1 MDRGLYV
8 AMTGAKQIMQAQ
20 AVNNHNI
27 ANLSTIGFRADT
39 VAFDSEPIYGPGY
52 ATRVNAVAGD
62 AGTDFSMGVMQ
73 NTSRDLD
80 IAVNGKGFI
89 AVRGTDGKEAYTRAG
104 DLRVSP
110 EGAVTTASGLAVL
123 TESGPLVIP
132 PSTQV
137 TIGGDGT
144 VSVVPQ
150 GSAPFAVT
158 QVDRIKLVNPK
169 TSDLQKGDDGLLR
182 LKSGDKLKTDDSVSV
197 TSGMLESSN
206 VNAAQSL
213 ISMIELQRLYEF
225 QIKSLNSTD
234 QNEQSAE
241 RLMLTSCCFKEI
253 SEMNLAL
260 WAAKTGLDAQNTR
273 MAVISNN
280 LANTNTTGFKAGRA
294 AFQDLMYQNIRQVG
308 AQSTQNTQYST
319 GLTLGTGVRIVATE
333 KDYTQ
338 GSVLQTNGSLDMSVN
353 GRGFLQITMPD
364 GTIAYTRD
372 GSFSL
377 DNQGNVVT
385 ASGYPLQPA
394 INIPAGTQ
402 SVTIGNDGVVTIT
415 SATNAKGTQV
425 GQIQLADFI
434 NEEGLQPTG
443 NNLLVESA
451 ASGSPQVGTAG
462 TNGLGH

>member
-1 MDRGLYV
+1 
-8 AMTGAKQIMQAQ
+8 MTGAKQIMQAQ

-39 VAFDSEPIYGPGY
+39 VAFDSQPIYGAGY

-62 AGTDFSMGVMQ
+62 AGTDYSMGVMQ
-73 NTSRDLD
+73 STSRDLD

-110 EGAVTTASGLAVL
+110 TGAVTTASGLQVL

-158 QVDRIKLVNPK
+158 QVDRIKLVNPTPK
-169 TSDLQKGDDGLLR
+169 DLQKGDDGLLR
-182 LKSGDKLKTDDSVSV
+182 LKSGGKAKTDDTVSV

-225 QIKSLNSTD
+225 QIKSISSTD

-241 RLMLTSCCFKEI
+241 RLI
-253 SEMNLAL
+253 S
-260 WAAKTGLDAQNTR
+260 T
-273 MAVISNN
+273 
-280 LANTNTTGFKAGRA
+280 
-294 AFQDLMYQNIRQVG
+294 
-308 AQSTQNTQYST
+308 
-319 GLTLGTGVRIVATE
+319 
-333 KDYTQ
+333 
-338 GSVLQTNGSLDMSVN
+338 
-353 GRGFLQITMPD
+353 P
-364 GTIAYTRD
+364 
-372 GSFSL
+372 
-377 DNQGNVVT
+377 
-385 ASGYPLQPA
+385 
-394 INIPAGTQ
+394 
-402 SVTIGNDGVVTIT
+402 
-415 SATNAKGTQV
+415 
-425 GQIQLADFI
+425 
-434 NEEGLQPTG
+434 
-443 NNLLVESA
+443 
-451 ASGSPQVGTAG
+451 
-462 TNGLGH
+462 

>member
-27 ANLSTIGFRADT
+27 ANLSTIGFRADA
-39 VAFDSEPIYGPGY
+39 VAFDSQPIYGPGY

-62 AGTDFSMGVMQ
+62 AGTDFSTGVMQ
-73 NTSRDLD
+73 STGRDLD

-104 DLRVSP
+104 DLRVTP
-110 EGAVTTASGLAVL
+110 TGAVTTASGLAVL

-137 TIGGDGT
+137 TVGGDGT

-169 TSDLQKGDDGLLR
+169 TADLQKGDDGLLR
-182 LKSGDKLKTDDSVSV
+182 MKSGAKLKPDETVSV

-225 QIKSLNSTD
+225 QIKSINSTD

-241 RLMLTSCCFKEI
+241 RLMLT
-253 SEMNLAL
+253 
-260 WAAKTGLDAQNTR
+260 Q
-273 MAVISNN
+273 
-280 LANTNTTGFKAGRA
+280 
-294 AFQDLMYQNIRQVG
+294 
-308 AQSTQNTQYST
+308 
-319 GLTLGTGVRIVATE
+319 
-333 KDYTQ
+333 
-338 GSVLQTNGSLDMSVN
+338 
-353 GRGFLQITMPD
+353 
-364 GTIAYTRD
+364 
-372 GSFSL
+372 
-377 DNQGNVVT
+377 
-385 ASGYPLQPA
+385 
-394 INIPAGTQ
+394 
-402 SVTIGNDGVVTIT
+402 
-415 SATNAKGTQV
+415 
-425 GQIQLADFI
+425 
-434 NEEGLQPTG
+434 
-443 NNLLVESA
+443 
-451 ASGSPQVGTAG
+451 
-462 TNGLGH
+462 